1 VNTPFA
7 YLSSVELTDVGR
19 RRKNNEDSLIRV
31 PEAGLF
37 CVADG
42 MGGVQGGEIASKAC
56 VDALQKEF
64 TASPDA
70 AYAVT
75 AEASAKLV
83 ERALNSASKWIKDR
97 AESIGVSGTG
107 STAVA
112 LVFDRVTPARGLALH
127 AGDSRAYRLRGDKI
141 MQLTADHSVA
151 AAAGLPDDSSLPP
164 MFRGVITRAVGL
176 DRHVELDATPFDVVP
191 NDVFLLCSDGL
202 SKLVSDRRI
211 LKLARKHG
219 NEPLETLARVLVDEA
234 LEAGGDDNVTVVLIQ
249 VAGDLPKG
257 PTMETPPQT
266 RALEQQASAP
276 AATPG
281 APHSKEEDHDAT
293 GQTADGGGAVTA
305 GTIAEEIT
313 TPTSDKENGT
323 TPTTPDSNGK
333 PATPST
339 PAPLTAAEAE
349 PDKTS
354 SPSRRF
360 TGFLV
365 VLLIAA
371 ITGVVL
377 WRVLE

>member
-1 VNTPFA
+1 
-7 YLSSVELTDVGR
+7 
-19 RRKNNEDSLIRV
+19 
-31 PEAGLF
+31 
-37 CVADG
+37 
-42 MGGVQGGEIASKAC
+42 
-56 VDALQKEF
+56 
-64 TASPDA
+64 
-70 AYAVT
+70 
-75 AEASAKLV
+75 
-83 ERALNSASKWIKDR
+83 
-97 AESIGVSGTG
+97 
-107 STAVA
+107 
-112 LVFDRVTPARGLALH
+112 
-127 AGDSRAYRLRGDKI
+127 
-141 MQLTADHSVA
+141 
-151 AAAGLPDDSSLPP
+151 

-234 LEAGGDDNVTVVLIQ
+234 LEAGGDDNVTVVLIR

-266 RALEQQASAP
+266 RALEQQAFAP
-276 AATPG
+276 ATTPG

-293 GQTADGGGAVTA
+293 GQTADGAGAVTA
-305 GTIAEEIT
+305 STIAEEIT
-313 TPTSDKENGT
+313 TPTGDKENGT
-323 TPTTPDSNGK
+323 TPTTPDSDGK

-339 PAPLTAAEAE
+339 PAPLPAAE
-349 PDKTS
+349 PDKPS
-354 SPSRRF
+354 SPSRLL

-365 VLLIAA
+365 VLLLAA